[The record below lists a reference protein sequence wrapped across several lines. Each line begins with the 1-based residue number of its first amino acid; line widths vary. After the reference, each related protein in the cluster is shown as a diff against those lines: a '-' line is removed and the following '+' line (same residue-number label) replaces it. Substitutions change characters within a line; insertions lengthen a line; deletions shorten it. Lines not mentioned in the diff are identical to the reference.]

1 MSKKTVFTV
10 LLLLFLIS
18 TSVKFMN
25 SARASRTWTVDDD
38 GPADFHTIQEAV
50 DAASNGDTV
59 LVYSGTY
66 FEHVSVNKTILLIGE
81 NPFDTIINAQASPP
95 YLGYLYAVLLKADN
109 ITVSNLAVCNSMTGF
124 ASYYE
129 GGGIYLHSSH
139 GCHVENCIATNNGIG
154 INLYDSSYNDISN
167 NLVIGNPITVWD
179 YSSNNLIR
187 GNWFIN
193 NSYNGNGM
201 DLGVSSKNSTI
212 VENYFW
218 DSPLYINSLDPSGSV
233 DFASGVIAHNN
244 FMQNASIFVYYYSGE
259 WPKPDVAWSK
269 DGEGNFWLNY
279 SGQDTNG
286 DGIGDTPYVI
296 DELNNDSLPLM
307 KPYNWLQGDVNYDTV
322 VNIVDISI
330 IAKAFGSRLGGANWN
345 PRCDLNDDNI
355 INILDLSG
363 AATSFGKRMMWSPS

>member
-1 MSKKTVFTV
+1 MNKKAVFTV
-10 LLLLFLIS
+10 LLLFFLVLANVQF
-18 TSVKFMN
+18 VK

-38 GPADFHTIQEAV
+38 GPADFHAIQEAV
-50 DAASNGDTV
+50 NAASDGDTV

-66 FEHVSVNKTILLIGE
+66 YEHVSVNKTILLIGE
-81 NPFDTIINAQASPP
+81 NPFDAIIHAEGPLP
-95 YLGYLYAVLLKADN
+95 YWGYLYAVLVEADN
-109 ITVSNLAVCNSMTGF
+109 VTVSNLTICNSWHSSF
-124 ASYYE
+124 AYYE
-129 GGGIYLHSSH
+129 GGGVYLNSSR
-139 GCHVENCIATNNGIG
+139 GCTVENCIAVNNSFG
-154 INLYDSSYNDISN
+154 INLYDSSYNNISG
-167 NLVIGNPITVWD
+167 NLVIGNAITVWD

-193 NSYNGNGM
+193 NSYPYDVI
-201 DLGVSSKNSTI
+201 DLGVSSKNTTI

-218 DSPLYINSLDPSGSV
+218 GSRLYINSLDPSGSV
-233 DFASGVIAHNN
+233 DSASGVVAHNN
-244 FMQNASIFVYYYSGE
+244 FMQNATVFVGD
-259 WPKPDVAWSK
+259 WQPKPDVAWSK

-330 IAKAFGSRLGGANWN
+330 IAKAFGSRLGDANWN

-355 INILDLSG
+355 INILDMS
-363 AATSFGKRMMWSPS
+363 AAASRFGKKMMWSP